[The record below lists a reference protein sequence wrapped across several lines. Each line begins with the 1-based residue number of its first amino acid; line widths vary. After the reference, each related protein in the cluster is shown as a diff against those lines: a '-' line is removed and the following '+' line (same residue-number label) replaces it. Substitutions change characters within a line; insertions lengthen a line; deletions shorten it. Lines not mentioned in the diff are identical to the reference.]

1 MEDKKLNIPLIL
13 LHSRLTKQK
22 DVCFSYQPLVVSI
35 SARGCHNLGKYG
47 HPYLLDK
54 QKMLPITI
62 AQVCF
67 RFRL

>member
-1 MEDKKLNIPLIL
+1 MEDKKSNIPLIL

-47 HPYLLDK
+47 HPFLLDK
-54 QKMLPITI
+54 QKIVAYYHCTGMFQK
-62 AQVCF
+62 AY
-67 RFRL
+67 